1 MLQKASLTIRAHA
14 AHRLLARMA
23 APGEKLARPAAPSDS
38 LMRLGS
44 VRDVVLARV
53 PLEAHRAL
61 AQTCKALRRLVYS
74 DDFAKLRKTLG
85 FEESALLLLAGSP
98 FYDDVAESRQK
109 QLVCLTHNLE
119 SLGFTALD
127 ECPLNLSEFT
137 TALSADGRLIVC
149 GDSNFDRKLLIYDT
163 LEHVWVRDSRYPASL
178 PVVMYGNCTA
188 FLDNTLV
195 SVGGGTQG
203 LNQPWAFAWNEQ
215 LRMWEGLPPLPTAVA
230 NSGYGVIGSRLF
242 VVGGNTP
249 SSNHAEHYGGPYLA
263 YSASLQ
269 IFDAATQSWSL
280 GPPLTQLKE
289 RFERE
294 ASAVVFEDR
303 FYVFCQK
310 AVDPDEDDLRGL
322 LASSPCHVYC
332 FDPLSN
338 SWSELPAVPRVDSL
352 CEVQAGVHDGRLIVA
367 GTINDDPEMADLY
380 EVEPSTYMYEW
391 DDRVETW
398 RARSLLL
405 DDISAWP
412 AGRLES
418 LVSVPLRIR

>member
-1 MLQKASLTIRAHA
+1 
-14 AHRLLARMA
+14 MA
-23 APGEKLARPAAPSDS
+23 TSGETLPAAPSDS

-53 PLEAHRAL
+53 PIEAHRAL

-85 FEESALLLLAGSP
+85 FEEFGLLLLAGRI
-98 FYDDVAESRQK
+98 YEGGDKWAMVERRK
-109 QLVCLTHNLE
+109 QFVCLTHNLE
-119 SLGFTALD
+119 SLGFAAQTN
-127 ECPLNLSEFT
+127 CPLDLCEFQ
-137 TALSADGRLIVC
+137 TALSTDGRLIVC
-149 GDSNFDRKLLIYDT
+149 GDANYSRKVLVYDT
-163 LEHVWVRDSRYPASL
+163 REHLWVRDSRYPASL
-178 PVVMYGNCTA
+178 PVKMYSQCTA

-195 SVGGGTQG
+195 SLAGGTQG

-215 LRMWEGLPPLPTAVA
+215 LRMWEELPPLPTAVSYA
-230 NSGYGVIGSRLF
+230 GYCAIGSRLF
-242 VVGGNTP
+242 VVGGYTKDG
-249 SSNHAEHYGGPYLA
+249 SQSESYGGPYSR
-263 YSASLQ
+263 YSARLQ

-289 RFERE
+289 RFEAP
-294 ASAVVFEDR
+294 ASGVAFEDR

-310 AVDPDEDDLRGL
+310 AVDMNLDDPRSG

-338 SWSELPAVPRVDSL
+338 SWSELPAVPTADSL
-352 CEVQAGVHDGRLIVA
+352 GELQACVHDGRLIVA
-367 GTINDDPEMADLY
+367 GTINDNAENAEYYD

-398 RARSLLL
+398 KEQPLLL
-405 DDISAWP
+405 DDLSAWP
-412 AGRLES
+412 AGRMES

>member
-1 MLQKASLTIRAHA
+1 
-14 AHRLLARMA
+14 
-23 APGEKLARPAAPSDS
+23 
-38 LMRLGS
+38 MRLGA

-85 FEESALLLLAGSP
+85 FEECGLLLLAGSACFDNSIP
-98 FYDDVAESRQK
+98 EGRQK
-109 QLVCLTHNLE
+109 TFVCLTHNLE
-119 SLGFTALD
+119 SLGFAAMD
-127 ECPLNLSEFT
+127 HCPFVHDEFT

-195 SVGGGTQG
+195 AMAGGTQG
-203 LNQPWAFAWNEQ
+203 LNEPWAFAWNEQ

-230 NSGYGVIGSRLF
+230 NSGYGVIGSRIF

-398 RARSLLL
+398 RARSPLLEH
-405 DDISAWP
+405 SAWP